1 MEEITTLVTNFG
13 FPIVLTFYL
22 LFRTETKLDILT
34 ETINELTK
42 VITKCNRE

>member
-1 MEEITTLVTNFG
+1 MEEMATLVTNFG
-13 FPIVLTFYL
+13 FPIVLSFYL

-34 ETINELTK
+34 KTINELTK